1 MKRGK
6 NRVAIIGCGN
16 VGAASA
22 YRLILS
28 GATSEIVLLD
38 TNKELAE
45 GEAMDLQH
53 AASLEGTVR
62 VWAGNYDDAASADI
76 AVIAAGERSKPN
88 ESRLDLLERN
98 VSVVRDCVSSLKR
111 VGFKG
116 IILITTNPVD
126 VLTQVA
132 QKESDLPERKVI
144 GTGTLLDTARL
155 TSVLS
160 EKLRVQP
167 LSIHAYMIGEHGDSQ
182 IAAWSSAQIGGIKL
196 REFSNESK
204 SLDYEKVLQTVRRA
218 APEIVA
224 RKGYT
229 SYGISTSIE
238 IICKTILLDEKKVIP
253 VSVMTKGEH
262 GIAGVCLSLPCVIG
276 SEGVER
282 IVEIPL
288 DKSELEGLKASA
300 NILLRKFQTVDD
312 TGKTKP
318 VAQKSVD
325 LQLNRIQT
333 KHRVHRSLL

>member
-1 MKRGK
+1 MKRAK
-6 NRVAIIGCGN
+6 TRVVIIGCGN

-22 YRLILS
+22 YRLIQS
-28 GATSEIVLLD
+28 GLTSEIVLID
-38 TNKELAE
+38 KNKELAE

-62 VWAGNYDDAASADI
+62 VWAGNYNDAASADI

-98 VSVVRDCVSSLKR
+98 VSVVRDCVSSLSGA
-111 VGFKG
+111 GFKG

-160 EKLRVQP
+160 EKLNVESD
-167 LSIHAYMIGEHGDSQ
+167 SIHAYMIGEHGDSQ
-182 IAAWSSAQIGGIKL
+182 IAVWSTAQIGGVPLK
-196 REFSNESK
+196 EFSNVCK
-204 SLDYEKVLQTVRRA
+204 GLDYENVLQSVRRA
-218 APEIVA
+218 APEIVL

-229 SYGISTSIE
+229 SFGISTSIE
-238 IICKTILLDEKKVIP
+238 IICKAILLDEKKVIP

-262 GIAGVCLSLPCVIG
+262 GVAGVCLSLPCVIG
-276 SEGVER
+276 REGVER
-282 IVEIPL
+282 VIEMPI

-300 NILLRKFQTVDD
+300 DILLRKFQTVDD
-312 TGKTKP
+312 TDKTKP
-318 VAQKSVD
+318 FAQKSEN
-325 LQLNRIQT
+325 LQLGRNQM
-333 KHRVHRSLL
+333 KQRVHRSLL